1 MTLAR
6 REVLRLTAGA
16 VVLPSMRRLALAE
29 TYPSRPV
36 RLVVSFAAGG
46 PTDILARLIGEWLA
60 SRLGQPVVV
69 ENRPGGGGNI
79 GAESVVRAAPD
90 GHTLLMVDAT
100 PTMSATMYDK
110 LSFNFVRDIAPVAS
124 VARQPQMMLIHPSVP
139 AQSLPEFIALA
150 KANAGKINVASAGN
164 GTPPHMTGELF
175 KMMAGVDLTHVPYRG
190 TGAAI
195 ADLLGGHV
203 QVSFFGPVASIGY
216 IRSGQLRALAVTDRK
231 RLAVLPDVPTVAEQV
246 PGFEIILVVWSRRA
260 KRNARGNYR
269 PAEPG
274 NKRRSCRSKSQ
285 RSHRR
290 AWRRNPFRF
299 LGRLRQAHRERDGEV
314 GSGREVR
321 GNKSRVI

>member
-1 MTLAR
+1 MALAR
-6 REVLRLTAGA
+6 RAFLRLAAGA
-16 VVLPSMRRLALAE
+16 AVLPSMPRLALAE
-29 TYPSRPV
+29 PYPSRPV
-36 RLVVSFAAGG
+36 RLIVSFAAGG
-46 PTDILARLIGEWLA
+46 PTDILARLMGEWLA

-100 PTMSATMYDK
+100 PTMSAVMYEK
-110 LSFNFVRDIAPVAS
+110 LSFNIVRDIAPVAS

-139 AQSLPEFIALA
+139 AQSLPEFIAYA
-150 KANAGKINVASAGN
+150 KANAGKINMASAGN

-190 TGAAI
+190 SGAAI

-216 IRSGQLRALAVTDRK
+216 IKSGQLRALAVTDRK

-246 PGFEIILVVWSRRA
+246 PGFESFSWFGVGAPKGTPVEIVD
-260 KRNARGNYR
+260 
-269 PAEPG
+269 
-274 NKRRSCRSKSQ
+274 
-285 RSHRR
+285 
-290 AWRRNPFRF
+290 
-299 LGRLRQAHRERDGEV
+299 RLN
-314 GSGREVR
+314 REVNAGLADPKISAR
-321 GNKSRVI
+321 IGELGGETLSGSSEDFGKLIASETEKWGRVVRFAGIKSE